1 MEKEFDKFS
10 VIRSSFKIFEEN
22 NVKYILKE
30 INPTTLC
37 KMHGKVRDFTLKYI
51 SRLKESGIPFP
62 EIQESYV
69 KDNKI
74 FFVCVYKGENLF
86 QLMAEE
92 EPRNLIE
99 NKKILSQVV
108 NIFKRAKKANLDI
121 DPHPKNFVVENG
133 KVYYVDFSPPYLEEY
148 NKLIMDNIEEEHKDL
163 VRKNFIAFSPSEL
176 GFHFAGDL
184 LKENNKFEKI
194 MPELYS
200 YFKQQEIIDGSFK
213 RFLKKA
219 NEIKEIELE
228 RIRRKVF
235 LI

>member
-1 MEKEFDKFS
+1 MEKNLDKFS
-10 VIRSSFKIFEEN
+10 VIKSNFQVFEEN

-30 INPTTLC
+30 INPITLC
-37 KMHGKVRDFTLKYI
+37 KMHEQVRDFMLKYI
-51 SRLKESGIPFP
+51 SKLKESGIPFP
-62 EIQESYV
+62 DVRESYV

-74 FFVCVYKGENLF
+74 FFVCRYKGENLF
-86 QLMAEE
+86 QLMDEE

-108 NIFKRAKKANLDI
+108 DIFKRAKEANLDI
-121 DPHPKNFVVENG
+121 DPHPKNFVIENG
-133 KVYYVDFSPPYLEEY
+133 RVYYVDFSPPYLEEY
-148 NKLIMDNIEEEHKDL
+148 NKLIMDNIEEEHKSL
-163 VRKNFIAFSPSEL
+163 VKRNFIAFSPSEL

-200 YFKQQEIIDGSFK
+200 YFKQQEIIDSSFK
-213 RFLKKA
+213 SFLKKA